1 MPNASQM
8 SAQDTSPPTATQPVI
23 DFGARFKAPAM
34 PRDQAEDWVRERV
47 KAAGTSFVWGL
58 KLLSE
63 PRRRAMFAVYAFCR
77 EIDDIADEP
86 GPLEARRAALATWRA
101 EIARLYAN
109 KPVTHPIALSL
120 VDPIRRFDLS
130 QSEFLALIDGM
141 EMDLLDSLQGPD
153 WPTLE
158 LYCRRVAGAVGVL
171 TLEVLDE
178 RDANARE
185 LAVTLGEA
193 LQFTNILRD
202 RVEDA
207 ARGRLYLP
215 ENLLRE
221 AGIEVRDAHAVLQHP
236 ALPRVCDSLA
246 TLALARFAHSRALI
260 HRCRR
265 KPKTAIVMM
274 EVYWRQLLRMQAAGW
289 QVGGDSVKLSKG
301 RKLWIALRYGLL

>member
-1 MPNASQM
+1 MTANDTPPN
-8 SAQDTSPPTATQPVI
+8 PVI
-23 DFGARFKAPAM
+23 DFGAHFAAPAM
-34 PRDQAEDWVRERV
+34 PRDQAEAWVRARV
-47 KAAGTSFVWGL
+47 QAAGTSFVWGL
-58 KLLSE
+58 KLLSA
-63 PRRRAMFAVYAFCR
+63 PRRQAMFAVYAFCR

-86 GPLEARRAALATWRA
+86 GPLDARRAALAEWRA
-101 EIARLYAN
+101 EIARLYAG
-109 KPVTHPIALSL
+109 KAVTHPIALAL
-120 VDPIRRFDLS
+120 AEPIRDFSLS

-141 EMDLLDSLQGPD
+141 EMDLLDALQGPD

-193 LQFTNILRD
+193 LQLTNILRD
-202 RVEDA
+202 RTEDA

-215 ENLLRE
+215 ANLLQE
-221 AGIEVRDAHAVLQHP
+221 AGIEDRSAAAVLRHP
-236 ALPRVCDSLA
+236 DLHKVCDSLA
-246 TLALARFAHSRALI
+246 ALALARFARSRELI
-260 HRCRR
+260 RRCRR

-301 RKLWIALRYGLL
+301 SKLWVALRYGLL

>member
-1 MPNASQM
+1 M
-8 SAQDTSPPTATQPVI
+8 TALMTAPMTTDHAAPQPVI

-34 PRDQAEDWVRERV
+34 PRDQAEAWVRERV
-47 KAAGTSFVWGL
+47 AAAGTSFVWGL
-58 KLLSE
+58 KLLSA

-86 GPLEARRAALATWRA
+86 GPLEARRAALATWRD
-101 EIARLYAN
+101 EIARLYAQE
-109 KPVTHPIALSL
+109 PVTHPIALTL
-120 VDPIRRFDLS
+120 VDPIRRFALS

-178 RDANARE
+178 RDANAQE

-193 LQFTNILRD
+193 LQLTNILRD
-202 RVEDA
+202 RAEDA
-207 ARGRLYLP
+207 ERGRLYLP
-215 ENLLRE
+215 ENLLHE
-221 AGIEVRDAHAVLQHP
+221 AGIESRDAGAVLAHP

-246 TLALARFAHSRALI
+246 ELALARFARSRALI
-260 HRCRR
+260 RRCRR

-289 QVGGDSVKLSKG
+289 RIDGDSVKLSKG